1 MQGITHIYLSENPH
15 ILSDL
20 SEPHEEEGKLSFFK
34 NVYKTPSDRVE
45 GRKGALFQVV
55 PFPNCPKCYGR
66 HIESCSIGMTKE
78 QSNVDVL
85 FRDSA

>member
-20 SEPHEEEGKLSFFK
+20 SEPHEEEGKLSFYFK
-34 NVYKTPSDRVE
+34 NIYKTPSETVE
-45 GRKGALFQVV
+45 GRKGALFQAV

-66 HIESCSIGMTKE
+66 HTKSHSIGMTKE
-78 QSNVDVL
+78 
-85 FRDSA
+85 